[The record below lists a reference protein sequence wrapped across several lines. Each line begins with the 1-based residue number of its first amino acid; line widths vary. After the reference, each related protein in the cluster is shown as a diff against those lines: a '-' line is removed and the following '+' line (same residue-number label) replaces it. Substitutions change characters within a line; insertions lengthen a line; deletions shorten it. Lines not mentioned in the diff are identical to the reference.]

1 MNVTLKSA
9 GVAAILLWL
18 LRIATALTLVSTIL
32 KLIDY
37 TTPTFPL
44 QNLWN
49 LFFIISFCISLA
61 ISILSLVWIYRLHE
75 DLHQCYEDYPIS
87 SWNALWSFIFI
98 IFIWKTLMTIANH
111 FQAESLHLQRYGL
124 HLYSLVPVMYGI
136 FITYYLLRQVIYQYD
151 YTGRVVA
158 FNNIPGFLLLIFI
171 VGKEILAIGGVIVML
186 TITQTIVDAMQ
197 LKVRQIN
204 HRI

>member
-1 MNVTLKSA
+1 M
-9 GVAAILLWL
+9 
-18 LRIATALTLVSTIL
+18 
-32 KLIDY
+32 
-37 TTPTFPL
+37 
-44 QNLWN
+44 
-49 LFFIISFCISLA
+49 
-61 ISILSLVWIYRLHE
+61 WIYRLHE
-75 DLHQCYEDYPIS
+75 DLHQCYDNYPIS

-111 FQAESLHLQRYGL
+111 FQAESRQLQRYGL
-124 HLYSLVPVMYGI
+124 RLYRLVPTIYGI
-136 FITYYLLRQVIYQYD
+136 FITSYLLRQAIYKYD

-158 FNNIPGFLLLIFI
+158 FNNIPEFLIMIFI
-171 VGKEILAIGGVIVML
+171 VGKEILEIGGVIVIL